1 MVFFFFSL
9 LFRQLSGD
17 RLHSAM
23 GALRATPPASSL
35 AARVR
40 TARRPETRSSFFG
53 AGKRASRTAVSPLAA
68 GADDLPDASDILK
81 DFSLGKF
88 VKKVQGKIPVVSLLS
103 KLLTP
108 EGGFDGETLSYNEYT
123 RVRLDQAGGTPFG
136 AALSNLCD
144 ETKKE
149 PRTLLLLTWMAHEG
163 DGVLGPEIVMSA
175 AKRLRSTGFD
185 YEYEIYRF
193 ETARDAAIGEMARKS
208 RKRMRDPSAAA
219 AIAAEALRAVAGP
232 DASEATRA
240 DVETVAAGATEKI

>member
-1 MVFFFFSL
+1 MS
-9 LFRQLSGD
+9 
-17 RLHSAM
+17 
-23 GALRATPPASSL
+23 ALRATPPASSL
-35 AARVR
+35 AARGR
-40 TARRPETRSSFFG
+40 IARRPETRSSFVG

-108 EGGFDGETLSYNEYT
+108 EGGFDGDTLSYNEYT
-123 RVRLDQAGGTPFG
+123 RIRLDQAGGTPFG
-136 AALSNLCD
+136 AALSDLCD

-163 DGVLGPEIVMSA
+163 DGVLGPEIVTSA
-175 AKRLRSTGFD
+175 AKRLGSTGFD

-208 RKRMRDPSAAA
+208 RERMRDPSSAAA
-219 AIAAEALRAVAGP
+219 TAAEALAFVAGP
-232 DASEATRA
+232 DASEATRD
-240 DVETVAAGATEKI
+240 DVEIVAAGATEKI

>member
-1 MVFFFFSL
+1 
-9 LFRQLSGD
+9 
-17 RLHSAM
+17 M

-53 AGKRASRTAVSPLAA
+53 AGKRAPRTAVSPLAA

-123 RVRLDQAGGTPFG
+123 RIRLDQAGGTPFG
-136 AALSNLCD
+136 AALSDLCD

-163 DGVLGPEIVMSA
+163 DGLLGPEIATSA
-175 AKRLRSTGFD
+175 AARLRSTGFD

-208 RKRMRDPSAAA
+208 RKRTRDPSAAA

>member
-1 MVFFFFSL
+1 
-9 LFRQLSGD
+9 
-17 RLHSAM
+17 M

-123 RVRLDQAGGTPFG
+123 RIRLDQAGGTPFG
-136 AALSNLCD
+136 AALSDLCD

-163 DGVLGPEIVMSA
+163 DGLLGPEMVTSA
-175 AKRLRSTGFD
+175 AKRLGSSGFD

-193 ETARDAAIGEMARKS
+193 EQARDAAISEMARKS
-208 RKRMRDPSAAA
+208 GKRKRDPATAASVA
-219 AIAAEALRAVAGP
+219 ADALRFVVGP
-232 DASEATRA
+232 NASEATNA
-240 DVETVAAGATEKI
+240 DAETVAAGATESI

>member
-1 MVFFFFSL
+1 
-9 LFRQLSGD
+9 
-17 RLHSAM
+17 M
-23 GALRATPPASSL
+23 GALRATPPASLL

-108 EGGFDGETLSYNEYT
+108 EGGFDGDTLSYNEYT
-123 RVRLDQAGGTPFG
+123 RIRLDQAGGTPFG
-136 AALSNLCD
+136 AALSDLCD

-163 DGVLGPEIVMSA
+163 DGVLGPEIVTSA
-175 AKRLRSTGFD
+175 AKRLGSTGLD

-208 RKRMRDPSAAA
+208 RERMRDPSSAAA
-219 AIAAEALRAVAGP
+219 TAAEALAFVAGP
-232 DASEATRA
+232 DASEATRD
-240 DVETVAAGATEKI
+240 DVEIVAAGATEKI

>member
-1 MVFFFFSL
+1 
-9 LFRQLSGD
+9 
-17 RLHSAM
+17 M

-40 TARRPETRSSFFG
+40 TARRPETRSRFFG

-123 RVRLDQAGGTPFG
+123 RIRLDQAGGTPFG
-136 AALSNLCD
+136 AALSDLCD
-144 ETKKE
+144 ATKKE

-163 DGVLGPEIVMSA
+163 DGLLGPEMVTSA
-175 AKRLRSTGFD
+175 AKRLGSSGFD

-193 ETARDAAIGEMARKS
+193 EQARDAAISEMARKS
-208 RKRMRDPSAAA
+208 GKRKRDPATAA
-219 AIAAEALRAVAGP
+219 AIAADALRFVVGP
-232 DASEATRA
+232 NASEATNA
-240 DVETVAAGATEKI
+240 DAETVAAGATESI

>member
-1 MVFFFFSL
+1 MS
-9 LFRQLSGD
+9 
-17 RLHSAM
+17 
-23 GALRATPPASSL
+23 ALRATPPASAL
-35 AARVR
+35 AARGR
-40 TARRPETRSSFFG
+40 TARRPEARSSFVG

-123 RVRLDQAGGTPFG
+123 RIRLDQAGGTPFG
-136 AALSNLCD
+136 AALSDLCD

-163 DGVLGPEIVMSA
+163 DGLLGPEIATSA
-175 AKRLRSTGFD
+175 AARLRSTGFD

>member
-1 MVFFFFSL
+1 MS
-9 LFRQLSGD
+9 
-17 RLHSAM
+17 
-23 GALRATPPASSL
+23 ALRATFPASSL
-35 AARVR
+35 AARGR
-40 TARRPETRSSFFG
+40 TARRPETRSRFVG
-53 AGKRASRTAVSPLAA
+53 AGGRASRSAVPPLAA

-123 RVRLDQAGGTPFG
+123 RIRLDQAGGTPFG
-136 AALSNLCD
+136 AALSDLCD

-163 DGVLGPEIVMSA
+163 DGLLGPEMVTSA
-175 AKRLRSTGFD
+175 AKRLGSSGFD

-193 ETARDAAIGEMARKS
+193 EQARDAAISEMARKS
-208 RKRMRDPSAAA
+208 GKRKRDPATAA
-219 AIAAEALRAVAGP
+219 AIAADALRFVVGP
-232 DASEATRA
+232 NASEATNA
-240 DVETVAAGATEKI
+240 DAETVAAGATESI